1 MISNYFKRLKKS
13 PAKNVDGDST
23 DIEVNQTPLEEE
35 TPQQQQQHQEKE
47 AQRSIGVFNLDE
59 LETDPGL
66 RIPINEL
73 CCTDKQKEEV
83 RRAYLL
89 KGPCQ
94 PKDHNFPFTPFGDK
108 KRRFTSEWYKEG
120 SCWMEYSV
128 AKDAIFCLNCYLFKP
143 DYGDQAGGE
152 VFVNKGYNNWKDKA
166 KVKKHVGD
174 HSSTHNQCHAKCVDL
189 MNQRQHIDVNLGC
202 VSKKGKLDYRIRL
215 NASID
220 CIRFLLHQ
228 GLAFRGHDESV
239 ESENQGNFMELL
251 KFLSNHNDDI
261 KKVVLGNAPKNHQM
275 TAPKIQRQLTSV
287 CAHLTT
293 KKIIA
298 EIVRDKQPFSL
309 LVDESR
315 DVAVKEQMA
324 IVFRYVDKMGC
335 VIERFIGI
343 VHVKN
348 TSAKS
353 LKTAIDAFFVKYG
366 LSLTSLRGQG
376 YDGASNM
383 RGEFNGLKTLILREN
398 KFAFYIHCFSHQL
411 QLALVK
417 VVSKHSAL
425 GEFFQTLS
433 MLSNTV
439 AASCKRRDLLR
450 DNQYEYVISLISNG
464 DIQTGRGL
472 NQECTIK
479 RPGDTRWGS
488 HIGTIHSV
496 INLFSSVVGV
506 LRVIEIEGDDWQN
519 KSQARSLL
527 RIMENF
533 EFVFLL
539 FLMKKVLG
547 ITYELS

>member
-1 MISNYFKRLKKS
+1 
-13 PAKNVDGDST
+13 
-23 DIEVNQTPLEEE
+23 
-35 TPQQQQQHQEKE
+35 
-47 AQRSIGVFNLDE
+47 
-59 LETDPGL
+59 
-66 RIPINEL
+66 
-73 CCTDKQKEEV
+73 
-83 RRAYLL
+83 
-89 KGPCQ
+89 
-94 PKDHNFPFTPFGDK
+94 
-108 KRRFTSEWYKEG
+108 
-120 SCWMEYSV
+120 MEYSV

-143 DYGDQAGGE
+143 DYGDQASDE

-189 MNQRQHIDVNLGC
+189 MNQRQHIDVNLAC

-228 GLAFRGHDESV
+228 GLAFCGHDESV
-239 ESENQGNFMELL
+239 EYENQ
-251 KFLSNHNDDI
+251 
-261 KKVVLGNAPKNHQM
+261 
-275 TAPKIQRQLTSV
+275 
-287 CAHLTT
+287 
-293 KKIIA
+293 
-298 EIVRDKQPFSL
+298 
-309 LVDESR
+309 
-315 DVAVKEQMA
+315 VKEQMA

-335 VIERFIGI
+335 DIECFIGI

-353 LKTAIDAFFVKYG
+353 LKTAIDAFFVKCG

-398 KFAFYIHCFSHQL
+398 KFAFYTHCFSHQL

-547 ITYELS
+547 ITYELSQALQRKDQDLLNAMQFVQISKRQLHKLRNEDTCFDIFLKKAYDMCKDNDIPIPENMEDNFGRTN

>member
-1 MISNYFKRLKKS
+1 
-13 PAKNVDGDST
+13 
-23 DIEVNQTPLEEE
+23 
-35 TPQQQQQHQEKE
+35 
-47 AQRSIGVFNLDE
+47 
-59 LETDPGL
+59 
-66 RIPINEL
+66 
-73 CCTDKQKEEV
+73 
-83 RRAYLL
+83 
-89 KGPCQ
+89 
-94 PKDHNFPFTPFGDK
+94 
-108 KRRFTSEWYKEG
+108 
-120 SCWMEYSV
+120 MEYSV

-143 DYGDQAGGE
+143 DYGDQTGGE
-152 VFVNKGYNNWKDKA
+152 VFVNKRYNNWKDKA

-189 MNQRQHIDVNLGC
+189 MNQRQHIDVNLDC
-202 VSKKGKLDYRIRL
+202 VLKKGKSDYRIHL

-220 CIRFLLHQ
+220 CIIFLLHQ

-239 ESENQGNFMELL
+239 ESKDQ
-251 KFLSNHNDDI
+251 
-261 KKVVLGNAPKNHQM
+261 
-275 TAPKIQRQLTSV
+275 
-287 CAHLTT
+287 
-293 KKIIA
+293 

-315 DVAVKEQMA
+315 DVAMKEQMT
-324 IVFRYVDKMGC
+324 IVFHYVDKMGC
-335 VIERFIGI
+335 VIKLFIGI

-547 ITYELS
+547 ITYELSQALQRKDQDLLNAMQFVQISKRRLHKLRNEDTCFDILLKEAYDLCKDNDIPIPENMEDNFGRTKRGIAPITNKHHFKVELMYTVLNNIQ

>member
-13 PAKNVDGDST
+13 PAKNVDGDFT

-35 TPQQQQQHQEKE
+35 APQQRQQHLVKE
-47 AQRSIGVFNLDE
+47 AQPLIEVFNLDE

-73 CCTDKQKEEV
+73 FCTDKQKEEV

-89 KGPCQ
+89 KGPYQ
-94 PKDHNFPFTPFGDK
+94 LKDHNFPFTLFGDK
-108 KRRFTSEWYKEG
+108 KHRFTSEWYKEG
-120 SCWMEYSV
+120 SRWMEYSV
-128 AKDAIFCLNCYLFKP
+128 AKDAIFCLNCYIFKP
-143 DYGDQAGGE
+143 DYGDQAGSE

-166 KVKKHVGD
+166 NVKKHVDD

-189 MNQRQHIDVNLGC
+189 MNQRQHIDVNLAC
-202 VSKKGKLDYRIRL
+202 MSKKSKLDYRISL
-215 NASID
+215 NASIEID

-261 KKVVLGNAPKNHQM
+261 KKAVLENAPKNHQM

-287 CAHLTT
+287 CAYLMT

-298 EIVRDKQPFSL
+298 EIVRDKQLFSL

-324 IVFRYVDKMGC
+324 IVFCYVDKIGC
-335 VIERFIGI
+335 VIEHFIGI

-348 TSAKS
+348 TSAKF
-353 LKTAIDAFFVKYG
+353 LKIAIDAFFVKYG

-383 RGEFNGLKTLILREN
+383 RVEFNSLKTLILRES

-417 VVSKHSAL
+417 VVSKHLAL

-433 MLSNTV
+433 MLSNTI

-450 DNQYEYVISLISNG
+450 DKQYEYVISLISNG
-464 DIQTGRGL
+464 DILTGRGL

-479 RPGDTRWGS
+479 RPGDTR
-488 HIGTIHSV
+488 
-496 INLFSSVVGV
+496 
-506 LRVIEIEGDDWQN
+506 
-519 KSQARSLL
+519 
-527 RIMENF
+527 
-533 EFVFLL
+533 
-539 FLMKKVLG
+539 
-547 ITYELS
+547 

>member
-1 MISNYFKRLKKS
+1 
-13 PAKNVDGDST
+13 
-23 DIEVNQTPLEEE
+23 
-35 TPQQQQQHQEKE
+35 
-47 AQRSIGVFNLDE
+47 
-59 LETDPGL
+59 
-66 RIPINEL
+66 
-73 CCTDKQKEEV
+73 
-83 RRAYLL
+83 
-89 KGPCQ
+89 
-94 PKDHNFPFTPFGDK
+94 
-108 KRRFTSEWYKEG
+108 
-120 SCWMEYSV
+120 ME
-128 AKDAIFCLNCYLFKP
+128 I
-143 DYGDQAGGE
+143 
-152 VFVNKGYNNWKDKA
+152 
-166 KVKKHVGD
+166 
-174 HSSTHNQCHAKCVDL
+174 
-189 MNQRQHIDVNLGC
+189 
-202 VSKKGKLDYRIRL
+202 
-215 NASID
+215 
-220 CIRFLLHQ
+220 
-228 GLAFRGHDESV
+228 
-239 ESENQGNFMELL
+239 L

-261 KKVVLGNAPKNHQM
+261 KKVVLGNAPKNHQL

-287 CAHLTT
+287 CAQLTT

-324 IVFRYVDKMGC
+324 IVFRYVDKIGC
-335 VIERFIGI
+335 VIECFIWI

-348 TSAKS
+348 ISAKS
-353 LKTAIDAFFVKYG
+353 LKIAIDAFFVKYG
-366 LSLTSLRGQG
+366 LSLTRLRGQG

-398 KFAFYIHCFSHQL
+398 KSAFYIHCFSHQL

-439 AASCKRRDLLR
+439 TASCKRRDLLR
-450 DNQYEYVISLISNG
+450 DKQYEYVISLISNG
-464 DIQTGRGL
+464 NILTGRGL

-479 RPGDTRWGS
+479 RPGDTCWGS

-496 INLFSSVVGV
+496 INLFSSVVDV